1 MINGTTKPFMNH
13 RGLWADL
20 DITYEGLI
28 VVILQTKLNLM
39 KLKEPPGS
47 MGGKIRVVHLIGA
60 VATPCV
66 ADKNAEE
73 KSAIFHSDID
83 DTAESS
89 SDDEAV
95 RYVQVSSP
103 SVDSK
108 GFPVTSGGVSTRS
121 KKLMK
126 MVDRITESKLF
137 QAASENKFIKK
148 AMEGEGAKIIMPGS
162 VFFL

>member
-47 MGGKIRVVHLIGA
+47 MGGKIYIVYLIITVVITHVL
-60 VATPCV
+60 
-66 ADKNAEE
+66 DKNTEE

-89 SDDEAV
+89 SDDEAA
-95 RYVQVSSP
+95 RYVQLSSP
-103 SVDSK
+103 SIDSK
-108 GFPVTSGGVSTRS
+108 GFPVTTGGVSTRS

-126 MVDRITESKLF
+126 MVDRIAESKLF

-148 AMEGEGAKIIMPGS
+148 AMEGELFSI
-162 VFFL
+162 